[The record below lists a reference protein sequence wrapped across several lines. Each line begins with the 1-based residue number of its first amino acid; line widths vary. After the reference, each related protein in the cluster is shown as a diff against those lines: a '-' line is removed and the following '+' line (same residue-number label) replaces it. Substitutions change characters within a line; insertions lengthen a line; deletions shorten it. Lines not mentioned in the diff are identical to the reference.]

1 MQLFPSFSKAR
12 SLLSAAL
19 AVSALTTSALPAVA
33 QEAHVRGE
41 VTAIEGGKV
50 TVATAAGQP
59 VEVAM
64 KDAYTLLLYRDLPLE
79 EVREGAYL
87 GVASVGAGEGPPR
100 ALAVVVFPEAMR
112 GYNEGSA
119 AWDLA
124 PGSRMTNASVARL
137 ERRTDA
143 RELVVSAKGETQT
156 ISVPERTP
164 VVTFQPVEDRRL
176 KVGDRAIL
184 FAAEGS
190 DGALTAGIAGISED
204 GSLPPI

>member
-1 MQLFPSFSKAR
+1 MRLFSLRHKVR
-12 SLLSAAL
+12 SLAVAAL
-19 AVSALTTSALPAVA
+19 AIAAGAAPVIPALA
-33 QEAHVRGE
+33 QEAHIRGE
-41 VTAIEGGKV
+41 VTAVDGGKV
-50 TVATAAGQP
+50 TIATAAGQP
-59 VEVAM
+59 AEVTM
-64 KDAYTLLLYRDLPLE
+64 KDGYTLLLYRDLALE

-87 GVASVGAGEGPPR
+87 GVASVGAGEGPAR

-112 GYNEGSA
+112 GYNEGSS

-137 ERRTDA
+137 ERRTGN
-143 RELVVSAKGETQT
+143 RELVVAARGETQT

-164 VVTFQPVEDRRL
+164 VVTFQPAKDRRL

-184 FAAEGS
+184 FASEGG
-190 DGALTAGIAGISED
+190 DGTLTAGIAGISEN